1 MYSLLDGL
9 SKPVDIAQRIA
20 NLELDGCAISDH
32 GNVTASVQFHKAM
45 QAKKLKS
52 IQGCELYLS
61 NGPCTDKTPSNRK
74 LFHQVVLAK
83 NLQGWKSLIKMTSDS
98 NSPDRLYYRPRL
110 DYKYFEE
117 HKPEGIITFSGH
129 LGSRLANIAQTGTKQ
144 DVIREAEYLR
154 DLFGKENFF
163 IEIQLIDSA
172 LNDDA
177 RIVGEILR
185 EVAIATG
192 IDRVATADSHYCTK
206 QDSDD
211 QKVLL
216 CTNLRTTL
224 AQIQRSIKDE
234 EEVGLGCF
242 FKSNNFHIPSYDEMK
257 QFHTDEELQN
267 TVRIADMVEDY
278 SMLGKPILPPFD
290 CPGGSSPAEYLRH
303 LCREGWKKKI
313 ATKIPK
319 EQHQTYA
326 DRVKYE
332 LEVLQGADLSS
343 YFLIVRDII
352 DYAKSN
358 NWLVGPGRGSA
369 AGCLVSYLIN
379 ITAINPIP
387 YDLLFERFYNAGRN
401 TKDRVSYPDI
411 DVDIPK
417 EKREDVIEY
426 IKNKYGHDR
435 VAQMSTYQT
444 MKGRSAFKD
453 VCRAHGG
460 ITNEELNSITKF
472 IPDEA
477 AIADDLQEMREDTGE
492 SSIIRWALENNS
504 KELKDWCYIDKDG
517 SLDGPLA
524 KRFEQAI
531 TLEGTKTAQSKHASG
546 IVIAPQSLNDMC
558 PMILDS
564 KSKDKSLIAGLEMN
578 DLEALGIIK
587 LDILGLNML
596 DKIMGI
602 QQILETGD
610 IYA

>member
-1 MYSLLDGL
+1 MKYVPLHCHSHYSLLDGL
-9 SKPVDIAQRIA
+9 SKPAQIAERIA
-20 NLELDGCAISDH
+20 ALELDGCAITDH
-32 GNVTASVQFHKAM
+32 GNITCSIQFHKAM
-45 QAKKLKS
+45 QAAKKKS

-163 IEIQLIDSA
+163 IEIQLIDSI
-172 LNDDA
+172 LNEDA
-177 RIVGEILR
+177 RVVGDILR
-185 EVAIATG
+185 EVAITTG
-192 IDRVATADSHYCTK
+192 IPCVATADSHYCTK

-242 FKSNNFHIPSYDEMK
+242 FKSNNFHIPSYDEMR
-257 QFHTDEELQN
+257 QFHTEEELQN
-267 TVRIADMVEDY
+267 TIRIADMVEDY

-358 NWLVGPGRGSA
+358 NWLVGPGRGCFLPDTRVKMANGHFKPISMINTGDVVIDA
-369 AGCLVSYLIN
+369 YGNPQDVYDTLV
-379 ITAINPIP
+379 
-387 YDLLFERFYNAGRN
+387 YDVNEEILELEFENGKVIRC
-401 TKDRVSYPDI
+401 TKDHKFLTNNRGWVEAQNLSDDDDI
-411 DVDIPK
+411 V
-417 EKREDVIEY
+417 EV
-426 IKNKYGHDR
+426 
-435 VAQMSTYQT
+435 
-444 MKGRSAFKD
+444 
-453 VCRAHGG
+453 
-460 ITNEELNSITKF
+460 
-472 IPDEA
+472 
-477 AIADDLQEMREDTGE
+477 
-492 SSIIRWALENNS
+492 
-504 KELKDWCYIDKDG
+504 
-517 SLDGPLA
+517 
-524 KRFEQAI
+524 
-531 TLEGTKTAQSKHASG
+531 
-546 IVIAPQSLNDMC
+546 
-558 PMILDS
+558 
-564 KSKDKSLIAGLEMN
+564 
-578 DLEALGIIK
+578 
-587 LDILGLNML
+587 
-596 DKIMGI
+596 
-602 QQILETGD
+602 
-610 IYA
+610 

>member
-1 MYSLLDGL
+1 MNKYVPLHCHSHYSLLDGL
-9 SKPVDIAQRIA
+9 SKPVQIAERIA
-20 NLELDGCAISDH
+20 ALELDGCAITDH
-32 GNVTASVQFHKAM
+32 GNMTCSIQFHKAM

-83 NLQGWKSLIKMTSDS
+83 NLKGWKSLIKMTSDS

-117 HKPEGIITFSGH
+117 HRPEGIITFSGH

-163 IEIQLIDSA
+163 IEIQLIDSL
-172 LNDDA
+172 LNEDA
-177 RIVGEILR
+177 RVVGDILR
-185 EVAIATG
+185 EVAVTTG
-192 IDRVATADSHYCTK
+192 IPCVGTADSHYCSK
-206 QDSDD
+206 EDSDD

-224 AQIQRSIKDE
+224 AQIQKSIKDE

-290 CPGGSSPAEYLRH
+290 CPDGTSPAEYLRR
-303 LCREGWKKKI
+303 LCREGWKKKV

-319 EQHQTYA
+319 EEHQVYA

-358 NWLVGPGRGSA
+358 HWLVGPGRGCFLPDTRVKMANGHFKPISMINVGDKVIDA
-369 AGCLVSYLIN
+369 YGNPQEVYDTLV
-379 ITAINPIP
+379 
-387 YDLLFERFYNAGRN
+387 YDVDEEIIELEFENGKIIRC
-401 TKDRVSYPDI
+401 TKDHKFLTNNRGWVEAQNLSDEDDI
-411 DVDIPK
+411 V
-417 EKREDVIEY
+417 EV
-426 IKNKYGHDR
+426 
-435 VAQMSTYQT
+435 
-444 MKGRSAFKD
+444 
-453 VCRAHGG
+453 
-460 ITNEELNSITKF
+460 
-472 IPDEA
+472 
-477 AIADDLQEMREDTGE
+477 
-492 SSIIRWALENNS
+492 
-504 KELKDWCYIDKDG
+504 
-517 SLDGPLA
+517 
-524 KRFEQAI
+524 
-531 TLEGTKTAQSKHASG
+531 
-546 IVIAPQSLNDMC
+546 
-558 PMILDS
+558 
-564 KSKDKSLIAGLEMN
+564 
-578 DLEALGIIK
+578 
-587 LDILGLNML
+587 
-596 DKIMGI
+596 
-602 QQILETGD
+602 
-610 IYA
+610 